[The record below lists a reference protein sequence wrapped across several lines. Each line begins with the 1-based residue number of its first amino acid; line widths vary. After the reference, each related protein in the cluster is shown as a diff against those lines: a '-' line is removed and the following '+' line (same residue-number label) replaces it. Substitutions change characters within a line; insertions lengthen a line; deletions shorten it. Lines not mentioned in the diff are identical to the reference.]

1 MFDKLLNALDE
12 FLLNGSVASTTVER
26 RRRVV
31 TTPSTV
37 IATTPR
43 VESSTS
49 GRAIDMDTTT
59 ETINESS
66 DNTNRRVIDIEF
78 TPEVVEEL
86 AQGSFIEANRSID
99 VF

>member
-1 MFDKLLNALDE
+1 MSHCTKFDFTYSDEEAIVLAFRKLKVN
-12 FLLNGSVASTTVER
+12 
-26 RRRVV
+26 
-31 TTPSTV
+31 
-37 IATTPR
+37 
-43 VESSTS
+43 TS
-49 GRAIDMDTTT
+49 T

-78 TPEVVEEL
+78 TPEVVAEL